1 MKSVVLLL
9 LLSVA
14 LAAGLDQSK
23 PDFSGKWTKILS
35 SPGQAAETFTISQTA
50 TTLGVDDAG
59 NRFVHKLDGSESKNV
74 TKEGDVL
81 ISTTTWN
88 GDSLVTRTPIRD
100 ARAPFVLTVVMR
112 LDGPTLVI
120 QATSTSESTGAIT
133 SQETKKYSKTP
144 PKG

>member
-1 MKSVVLLL
+1 MMSVVVPL

-23 PDFSGKWTKILS
+23 PDFSGTWTKMLS
-35 SPGQAAETFTISQTA
+35 PAGQAAETFTISQTA
-50 TTLGVDDAG
+50 TTLRVDDAG
-59 NRFVHKLDGSESKNV
+59 NRFVHRLDGSESKNV

-81 ISTTTWN
+81 ISTTTWD

-112 LDGPTLVI
+112 LEGATLVI
-120 QATSTSESTGAIT
+120 HATSTSESTGAIT
-133 SQETKKYSKTP
+133 NQETKKYSKTS
-144 PKG
+144 PKR